1 MYSIDV
7 VDAVDSEIIKKAK
20 GIKKTAVDGLSLDNY
35 CKTRFLPKGVI
46 PQDLIINRSDSSIHI
61 KLDNLSYSHTIIYNR
76 THLHLIHSFKR

>member
-35 CKTRFLPKGVI
+35 RDCL
-46 PQDLIINRSDSSIHI
+46 
-61 KLDNLSYSHTIIYNR
+61 
-76 THLHLIHSFKR
+76 